1 MLRIVVDTN
10 LWIRILLRG
19 RATLPILTA
28 WHADQF
34 QLITSQPLL
43 DEYQAVWQR
52 PRLRRLIDEQQAQ
65 KLHRQMRARSEV
77 VVLETVPPRCRD
89 PKDHPV
95 LATAI
100 DGRADAIVTGDDDLR
115 ADDVLRSAM
124 AGYGVK
130 LWGVQSLLDALRNDR
145 LLGAAT

>member
-28 WHADQF
+28 WQADQF

-43 DEYQAVWQR
+43 DEYEAVWQR
-52 PRLRRLIDEQQAQ
+52 PRLRRFIDEQQAQ
-65 KLHRQMRARSEV
+65 RLYRQMRARSDL
-77 VVLETVPPRCRD
+77 VVLKTVPPGCRD

-115 ADDVLRSAM
+115 ADDALRSAM
-124 AGYGVK
+124 AGYGVQ

-145 LLGAAT
+145 QPDAAM